1 MRKKLPKINDEL
13 TKTVANPTDD
23 SSANPA
29 PIVQPPARTP
39 PVRIIEAPT
48 KYRTVCVLASKVK
61 TLNSFASSDAM
72 IEPQTVPPTKQGQ
85 NLLVSGLML

>member
-1 MRKKLPKINDEL
+1 MRKKLPKKNDEL
-13 TKTVANPTDD
+13 TKIVANPTDD

-29 PIVQPPARTP
+29 QNVQPPTRTP

-48 KYRTVCVLASKVK
+48 KYRRVCVLASKVK

-72 IEPQTVPPTKQGQ
+72 IEPQTVLPTKQGQ
-85 NLLVSGLML
+85 NLLVSGFML

>member
-13 TKTVANPTDD
+13 TKIVANPTDD

-48 KYRTVCVLASKVK
+48 KYRRVCLLASKVK
-61 TLNSFASSDAM
+61 TLNSFACSEAM
-72 IEPQTVPPTKQGQ
+72 IEPQTVQPTKQCQ

>member
-13 TKTVANPTDD
+13 TKTVANPADD
-23 SSANPA
+23 SSANPV

-39 PVRIIEAPT
+39 TVHIIEAPA
-48 KYRTVCVLASKVK
+48 KYRTVCVLDSKVK
-61 TLNSFASSDAM
+61 TLNSFASSDVM

-85 NLLVSGLML
+85 NLLVSALML